1 MDKYN
6 GKSFGDAMPSFD
18 YVYSGQ
24 KERDNQP
31 IEEKWKRENCGHDV
45 MKCLTEVEHL
55 HKEIDILADYL
66 LKHHHKEICGS
77 AVDTAINI
85 ISGIPNLLEQERK
98 IMAGAIEMSKQG
110 WIDEGRIEEKKR
122 VEEYAR
128 KMRKDVDDGTYCK
141 NQDGE
146 WKNGYDCAMY
156 DILSI
161 INK

>member
-1 MDKYN
+1 MT
-6 GKSFGDAMPSFD
+6 
-18 YVYSGQ
+18 
-24 KERDNQP
+24 NQP

-85 ISGIPNLLEQERK
+85 ISGIPNLLEQERTKAYNQGMSDNIKAK
-98 IMAGAIEMSKQG
+98 IFQDNTEAVEQERKRMSDEIEK
-110 WIDEGRIEEKKR
+110 
-122 VEEYAR
+122 R
-128 KMRKDVDDGTYCK
+128 KMDGYCK
-141 NQDGE
+141 DENCSHDECGTIR
-146 WKNGYDCAMY
+146 WFNKALN
-156 DILSI
+156 ISLSI